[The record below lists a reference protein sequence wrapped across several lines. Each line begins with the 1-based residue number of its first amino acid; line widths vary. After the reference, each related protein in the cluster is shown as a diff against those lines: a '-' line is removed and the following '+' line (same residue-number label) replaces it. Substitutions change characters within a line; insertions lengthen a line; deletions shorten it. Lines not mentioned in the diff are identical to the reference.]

1 MRLSVKVFGTVADG
15 GCPPAQSV
23 SAGDP
28 PASPSHAVVPLRRVE
43 GAACA
48 PIVAQRV
55 ILAGPPNAAT
65 RPCGRRRLAWDVHG
79 GAVFR
84 GRRGPLHPPMPGRNA
99 RRGTRSSVGV
109 QQDTAG
115 AVS

>member
-1 MRLSVKVFGTVADG
+1 MRLSLKVFGTVADC
-15 GCPPAQSV
+15 GCPPARSV

-28 PASPSHAVVPLRRVE
+28 PASPSYAVVPLRRVE

-55 ILAGPPNAAT
+55 VLAGPPNAAT
-65 RPCGRRRLAWDVHG
+65 RSCGRRRLAWDVHG

-84 GRRGPLHPPMPGRNA
+84 GRRGPLHPPMSRRYA
-99 RRGTRSSVGV
+99 RRGTWSSRGV
-109 QQDTAG
+109 QQDAAG